1 MDSLLTAA
9 DIMVRHVLTLQPE
22 AGVLGAVR
30 RMLDNRITGA
40 PVVDAAGGYLGIF
53 SEKCAMDSL
62 LHAAP
67 LYQGRRAIPQLRA
80 RDIMQTNLL
89 RLTPEMDAIAAIDL
103 LLLHRISGAPVVDG
117 SGAFLGIFSEKTSMS
132 VLLGAAY
139 YGLPDGSVEAFM
151 DSDPGRV
158 ITDEELDLLEI
169 AKVFVETPY
178 RRLLVLRDGRVAGL
192 IGRRDVLG
200 AALKLARDYPGY
212 LEALADGRGYSVGAA
227 MDCHARTVPPEV
239 DILRIA
245 MIFQETP
252 YRRLPVVEG
261 PMLKG
266 LVSRRDLLA
275 GTRGILN
282 PKVSRREASMLYLSA
297 INDAPPPDVRG

>member
-1 MDSLLTAA
+1 METLLSAA

-30 RMLDNRITGA
+30 RMLDKRITGA
-40 PVVDAAGGYLGIF
+40 PVVDVAGGYLGIF

-67 LYQGRRAIPQLRA
+67 LYTGRRPVPQLRA

-89 RLTPEMDAIAAIDL
+89 RLAPDMDAIAAIDL
-103 LLLHRISGAPVVDG
+103 LLTHRISGAPVVDA

-139 YGLPDGSVEAFM
+139 YGLPDASVEAFM

-158 ITDEELDLLEI
+158 ITDENVELLDI
-169 AKVFVETPY
+169 ARIFVETPY

-212 LEALADGRGYSVGAA
+212 LEALEDGRGYSVGAT
-227 MDCHARTVPPEV
+227 MDCHARTIPPNI

-245 MIFQETP
+245 NIFHDTP

-261 PMLKG
+261 RTLSG

-282 PKVSRREASMLYLSA
+282 PKVSRREASLLYLSA
-297 INDAPPPDVRG
+297 INDAPPPEVRG